1 MSDMSAL
8 ELDALQEIFNVG
20 VGRAAASLSQLTNE
34 TISMSVPVIH
44 MLSPQ
49 GASEFLDPHHD
60 RILTCISQTF
70 SGSFSGNALLIFP
83 SVNSLE
89 IVRLMLGSEM
99 PLEQLSEVEQDAM
112 CEIGNIILNAC
123 FSTIGGMLSEHFCCQ
138 LPVLKAGYIS
148 DILNQTSPNK
158 QVLIVQIQMGLEKH
172 NIEGFLAFL
181 LENQSAEC
189 LHQAIK
195 QFLTKVEA

>member
-1 MSDMSAL
+1 MPDMSTL

-34 TISMSVPVIH
+34 SISMSVPVIH
-44 MLSPQ
+44 FLSPER
-49 GASEFLDPHHD
+49 ATTFLDPHHD
-60 RILTCISQTF
+60 RNLTCISQTF
-70 SGSFSGNALLIFP
+70 SGSFSGHALLIFP
-83 SVNSLE
+83 SANSLE

-123 FSTIGGMLSEHFCCQ
+123 FSTIGSMLSERFSCQ
-138 LPVLKAGYIS
+138 LPELKAGFIT
-148 DILNQTSPNK
+148 DILSPMSVNK
-158 QVLIVQIQMGLEKH
+158 KVLIIQIRMGLEKH
-172 NIEGFLAFL
+172 NIEGFLGFL
-181 LENQSAEC
+181 LENHSQEC